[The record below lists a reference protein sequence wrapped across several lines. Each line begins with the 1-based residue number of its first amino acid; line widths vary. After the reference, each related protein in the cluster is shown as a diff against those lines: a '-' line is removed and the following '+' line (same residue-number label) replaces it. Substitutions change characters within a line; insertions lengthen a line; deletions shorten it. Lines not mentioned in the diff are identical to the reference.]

1 MQYSILIDA
10 GCTVDAVPYKVL
22 DLEASKLNFVG
33 PEMKF
38 TPVMAVLLVLENAP
52 VGVVPFVFPT
62 GWNVPVMFGRPN
74 ITGEVWSIPGTY
86 VGSSGGIN
94 GGESGAMYRTKHGKS
109 DVTND
114 QTGSPNSCDGVAI
127 DASKSSSIYSTT
139 STVQPSSVRALL
151 CIKA

>member
-1 MQYSILIDA
+1 MQIR
-10 GCTVDAVPYKVL
+10 V
-22 DLEASKLNFVG
+22 
-33 PEMKF
+33 
-38 TPVMAVLLVLENAP
+38 
-52 VGVVPFVFPT
+52 
-62 GWNVPVMFGRPN
+62 PN